1 MIRFVLIVAL
11 VALIASCTP
20 ERDIEAFKVSIEPT
34 GSGFACLID
43 GDAPDSWGVTAF
55 AGEDEVDIAFTESS
69 ELRVDFDHQP
79 GLTRV
84 ECTAYYEEGVRSA
97 SLTLR

>member
-11 VALIASCTP
+11 VALLASCAA

-34 GSGFACLID
+34 GLGFACVID

-55 AGEDEVDIAFTESS
+55 SGEEEVDIAFTESS
-69 ELRVDFDHQP
+69 SERVEFEHQP

-84 ECTAYYEEGVRSA
+84 ECAAYYEEGVRSA
-97 SLTLR
+97 FLSLR